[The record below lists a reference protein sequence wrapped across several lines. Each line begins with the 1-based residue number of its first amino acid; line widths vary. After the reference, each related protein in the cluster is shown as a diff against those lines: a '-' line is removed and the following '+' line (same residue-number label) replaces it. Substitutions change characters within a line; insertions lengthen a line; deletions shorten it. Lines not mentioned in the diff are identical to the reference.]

1 MKRDI
6 VHLITS
12 YLNTHKNFLDS
23 QVKIIATE
31 THTLIYFCYRGA
43 NVEIC
48 VYNPT
53 FIKIKVDKA
62 SVAICDGIKTVRLEI
77 DRLHSKRY

>member
-23 QVKIIATE
+23 QVKILAQEKYI
-31 THTLIYFCYRGA
+31 LIYFCYSGLD
-43 NVEIC
+43 VEIC
-48 VYNPT
+48 VYNET
-53 FIKIKVDKA
+53 FIKIKVDKL
-62 SVAICDGIKTVRLEI
+62 SFAICDSIKTVRKEI
-77 DRLHSKRY
+77 DRLHSKRF